1 MVMVT
6 VMMELSMAVVSAMCL
21 VVMVMVTVMMELSM
35 AVVSAMYSVNQFL
48 LSCVL

>member
-1 MVMVT
+1 
-6 VMMELSMAVVSAMCL
+6 MMELSMAVVSAMCL